1 MIGAVPFYH
10 RVKLAEEASGPGR
23 ILEVVEV
30 MATIVMMR
38 RTRRRM
44 RMMPLAWVED
54 QSLLLLLLHEY
65 YQPLHCMKDFPP
77 AEVVKQTSCRQR

>member
-1 MIGAVPFYH
+1 
-10 RVKLAEEASGPGR
+10 
-23 ILEVVEV
+23 
-30 MATIVMMR
+30 
-38 RTRRRM
+38 
-44 RMMPLAWVED
+44 MMPLAWVED